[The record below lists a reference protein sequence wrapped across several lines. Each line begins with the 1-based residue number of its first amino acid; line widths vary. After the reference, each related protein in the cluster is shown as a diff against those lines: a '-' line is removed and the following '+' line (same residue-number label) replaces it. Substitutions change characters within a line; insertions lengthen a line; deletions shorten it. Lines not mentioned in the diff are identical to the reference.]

1 MFERH
6 CAVCTLLPRSVL
18 PGLRYCP
25 RLIICRADGPWQK
38 AVNMV
43 NPIGTKGHL
52 AAAFAAILHDMWKQ
66 DQTYLVPTQ
75 FRVSVFHSY

>member
-1 MFERH
+1 
-6 CAVCTLLPRSVL
+6 
-18 PGLRYCP
+18 
-25 RLIICRADGPWQK
+25 
-38 AVNMV
+38 VNMV

-75 FRVSVFHSY
+75 FRVSVLPIY